1 MTFFKTHSQL
11 FLHFQHSPNL
21 DPKYLFKKK
30 VPRPNRCRMSLP
42 FLHRHMSLIPP
53 LRHLDSHF
61 SYHAKGPSMSCD
73 RQRQKS
79 EFHMTF
85 FKTHSQL
92 FLHFQHSPNLDP
104 KYLFKKKVPRPNRCR
119 MSLPFLHRHMSL
131 IPPLRHLDSHFS
143 YHAKGPSMSCDR
155 QRQKSESA

>member
-30 VPRPNRCRMSLP
+30 VPRPNRCRMFLP

-61 SYHAKGPSMSCD
+61 SY
-73 RQRQKS
+73 R
-79 EFHMTF
+79 
-85 FKTHSQL
+85 
-92 FLHFQHSPNLDP
+92 
-104 KYLFKKKVPRPNRCR
+104 
-119 MSLPFLHRHMSL
+119 
-131 IPPLRHLDSHFS
+131 
-143 YHAKGPSMSCDR
+143 AKGPSMSCDR
-155 QRQKSESA
+155 QRQKSESAQHFSKRVPNFFCTSDIHQTWIQNIFSKKSSSPN